1 MKCVFVPM
9 VFAELYRSLA
19 QEERYADA
27 LEDQLASI
35 HLPLEWLGE
44 AAEAYDRKWSADLS
58 YLMPNAVED
67 YALSEQHSQFAT
79 WVLSGLYASGACADL
94 AANLEAAVTAR
105 ALDDVEDLQ
114 APLPPVLSPTIIGW
128 TLGSIVGIAG
138 NDAPIM
144 PALPPSDENVC
155 AAFDGLIEHVLALQT
170 MSQPWPEM
178 MQTAMY
184 WRGYGLV
191 EALRPEAGT
200 GGRAL
205 KELRLATATSM
216 AGAQG
221 HQIKRHL
228 DTFGERRNALS
239 HIADDQS
246 RPRFIDVIDNERNS
260 SGIELTMRAM
270 TQFVFHEVAT
280 EVRHRPPP
288 VVRPRAW
295 ETMEPEIQVWL

>member
-1 MKCVFVPM
+1 M

-44 AAEAYDRKWSADLS
+44 AADAYDRKWRADLS

-67 YALSEQHSQFAT
+67 YALSAQHSQFAT

-105 ALDDVEDLQ
+105 ALDDVEELQ
-114 APLPPVLSPTIIGW
+114 APLPPVLSPTVIGW

-138 NDAPIM
+138 NDTPIM
-144 PALPPSDENVC
+144 PALPPADENVC

-170 MSQPWPEM
+170 MSEPWPEM

-184 WRGYGLV
+184 WRGYGLA

-205 KELRLATATSM
+205 NELRLATATSM

-246 RPRFIDVIDNERNS
+246 RPRFIDVIDDERKS
-260 SGIELTMRAM
+260 SGIDLTMRAM
-270 TQFVFHEVAT
+270 TQFVFQEVAK
-280 EVRHRPPP
+280 EVRERRPA
-288 VVRPRAW
+288 VVRLRAW
-295 ETMEPEIQVWL
+295 ETMEQEIQVWL